1 MSNDVADSQSSRE
14 ACEGCGSALAP
25 GARYCVSCYRP
36 VARTTA
42 KARDYTER
50 PPKDDPTIVF
60 APHEREAR
68 LRRNRLRKRLT
79 LAGFL
84 LVAVA
89 GASAVVWHSNEK
101 ERLSKR
107 RVTAREQLALREI
120 AFFADALERLKVDVG
135 RYPTTEEGVVSLMV
149 KPATARFEPNMGLA
163 FWSGPYLDGYYELD
177 PWGNEYNYRSSNDSQ
192 AYELFSNGPDG
203 DETAQK
209 RLRAS
214 SPR

>member
-1 MSNDVADSQSSRE
+1 MSNDVLDSQSSRE

-36 VARTTA
+36 VAGTA
-42 KARDYTER
+42 ARARDFTER

-60 APHEREAR
+60 VPQEREAR

-101 ERLSKR
+101 ERLSKK
-107 RVTAREQLALREI
+107 RVMAREQLALREI
-120 AFFADALERLKVDVG
+120 AFFADALERFKVDVG
-135 RYPTTEEGVVSLMV
+135 RYPTTEEGVVSLIV
-149 KPATARFEPNMGLA
+149 KPAAARFETNTGLA

-177 PWGNEYNYRSSNDSQ
+177 PWGNEYNYRSSNDNQ

-209 RLRAS
+209 RLRAV
-214 SPR
+214 SPK